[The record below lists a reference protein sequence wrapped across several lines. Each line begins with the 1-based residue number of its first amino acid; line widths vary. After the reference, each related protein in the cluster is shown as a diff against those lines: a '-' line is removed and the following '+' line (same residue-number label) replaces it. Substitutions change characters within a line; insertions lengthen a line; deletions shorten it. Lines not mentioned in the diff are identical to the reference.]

1 MCMMNINKCS
11 YGTGDFPTSHFTAE
25 EHCAAAGARLCTS
38 EELQNDE
45 SHGSGCNYDFQW
57 WVNKY
62 VYETSYIKIRVLF
75 GYNTISMMPI

>member
-57 WVNKY
+57 WVNG
-62 VYETSYIKIRVLF
+62 VVWLQHDFNDAHLMICFHRFT
-75 GYNTISMMPI
+75 